1 MRKRTETR
9 PIQAGSVQI
18 GGQNRVIIQSMTNTK
33 TKNVEATVRQ
43 IQQLAA
49 AGCEIVRMA
58 VFDAEDARAIRE
70 IKAQTSVP
78 LVADIHFDYKLA
90 LIAIESGVD
99 KIRINP
105 GNIGARENV
114 IAVVEACKTR
124 QVPIRIGIN
133 SGSLEKSLLEK
144 YGRPCAEAMIESAR
158 RHVEILEE
166 LDFRDICLSF
176 KSSDVM
182 LTIEAYRLAAE
193 TFPYPLHL
201 GVTEAGTFTASA
213 IKSSAALGALLM
225 DGIGDTI
232 RVSVSADPVEELRI
246 CRQLLRCFNLIDNV
260 PNLISCPT
268 CGRIQYNM
276 IPIAKEIERFLA
288 TLNAD
293 ITVAVMGCAVNG
305 PQEASR
311 ADIGIAGGREEALL
325 FKKGQMIRKVP
336 QDEIISVLKEEI
348 LKMI

>member
-9 PIQAGSVQI
+9 PIQVGNLQI
-18 GGQNRVIIQSMTNTK
+18 GGQNQVIIQSMTNTK
-33 TKNVEATVRQ
+33 TKNVAATVEQ
-43 IQQLAA
+43 ICQLTE
-49 AGCEIVRMA
+49 AGCQIVRMA
-58 VFDAEDARAIRE
+58 VYDQEDARAIRE
-70 IKAQTSVP
+70 IKAQVSVP

-90 LIAIESGVD
+90 LTAIESGVD

-114 IAVVEACKTR
+114 VAVVNACKQH

-133 SGSLEKSLLEK
+133 SGSLEKAVLEK

-158 RHVEILEE
+158 KHVEILEE
-166 LDFRDICLSF
+166 LDFHDICLSV

-182 LTIEAYRLAAE
+182 LTIEAYRLASE
-193 TFPYPLHL
+193 VFPYPLHL
-201 GVTEAGTFTASA
+201 GVTEAGTFTSSA

-225 DGIGDTI
+225 DGLGDTI

-246 CRQLLRCFNLIDNV
+246 CKQLLRCFNLIDNV
-260 PNLISCPT
+260 PNLVSCPT

-276 IPIAKEIERFLA
+276 IPIAEEVERFLA
-288 TLNAD
+288 TINAD

-311 ADIGIAGGREEALL
+311 ADIGIAGGKEEGLL
-325 FKKGQMIRKVP
+325 FKKGQLIRKIP
-336 QDEIISVLKEEI
+336 QDQIVEVLKEEI

>member
-9 PIQAGSVQI
+9 PIQVGNLQI
-18 GGQNRVIIQSMTNTK
+18 GGQNQVIIQSMTNTK
-33 TKNVEATVRQ
+33 TKNVAATVEQ
-43 IQQLAA
+43 ICQLTE
-49 AGCEIVRMA
+49 AGCQIVRMA
-58 VFDAEDARAIRE
+58 VYDQEDARAIRE
-70 IKAQTSVP
+70 IKAQVSVP

-90 LIAIESGVD
+90 LTAIESGVD

-114 IAVVEACKTR
+114 VAVVNACKQH

-133 SGSLEKSLLEK
+133 SGSLEKAVLEK

-158 RHVEILEE
+158 KHVEILEE
-166 LDFRDICLSF
+166 LDFHDICLSF

-182 LTIEAYRLAAE
+182 LTIEAYRLASE
-193 TFPYPLHL
+193 VFPYPLHL
-201 GVTEAGTFTASA
+201 GVTEAGTFTSSA

-225 DGIGDTI
+225 DGLGDTI

-246 CRQLLRCFNLIDNV
+246 CKQLLRCFNLIDNV
-260 PNLISCPT
+260 PNLVSCPT

-276 IPIAKEIERFLA
+276 IPIAEEVERFLA
-288 TLNAD
+288 TINAD

-311 ADIGIAGGREEALL
+311 ADIGIAGGKEEGLL
-325 FKKGQMIRKVP
+325 FKKGQLIRKIP
-336 QDEIISVLKEEI
+336 QDQIVEVLKEEI